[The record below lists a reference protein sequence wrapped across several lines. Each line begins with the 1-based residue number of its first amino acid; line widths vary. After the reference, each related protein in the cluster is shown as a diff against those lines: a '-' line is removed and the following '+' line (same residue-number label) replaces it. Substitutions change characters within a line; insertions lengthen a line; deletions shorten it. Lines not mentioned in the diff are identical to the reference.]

1 MQYELNKLHHT
12 HNPEVKIE
20 NDQMMASNE
29 SFTEILKGDTPVLVD
44 FHADWCGPCKMMAP
58 VIEQFSKEMGDNVRI
73 LKVDV
78 DRNPK
83 AAAVYQVRGVP
94 TFILFKNGKIVWR
107 QSGAMPLQTLRQ
119 AVSVNL

>member
-1 MQYELNKLHHT
+1 MSSNK
-12 HNPEVKIE
+12 
-20 NDQMMASNE
+20 Q
-29 SFTEILKGDTPVLVD
+29 SFAEIIKGDKPVLVD

-58 VIEQFSKEMGDNVRI
+58 VIEQFSKEMGDNIRI

-94 TFILFKNGKIVWR
+94 TFILFKNGNIMWR
-107 QSGAMPLQTLRQ
+107 QSGAIPLQTLRQ
-119 AVSVNL
+119 AVNSHV